1 MATHMSRKERKT
13 PMSRDEP
20 RTTFDRAFAKALRE
34 QLTRRR
40 FRRQAGRGGLYA
52 GGALSLPAILAAC
65 GIGPSASPSAAGSA
79 APTRSPVGGG
89 EPAGTLN
96 FANWEL
102 YIDPDENEDTTK
114 SPTLLEFTDETDIA
128 VNYVDAAIIGNNEFF
143 AQIQPDL
150 DAGNPTGWDLIVM
163 TDWMIGN
170 MIRLGYLES
179 FDVAAHVP
187 NFVANA
193 ADKYKNPSYDANNL
207 HSVPWQSGITGI
219 GVNPALV
226 DEEITSLSQLFDPA
240 FIQKYDGQIGMFSEM
255 RDSMSLALLYNGVI
269 PKDAT
274 LEDVEQA
281 KATLLAQR
289 PHVRDY
295 FGQEY
300 IDPLANGNLAITMA
314 WSGDVFQLQFDN
326 PDLQFVVPE
335 EGGMLWV
342 DNMAIPLNAEHP
354 NDALAMMDW
363 VYQPR
368 IAAQIAEYVNYIC
381 PVPEAQDVIRQHAA
395 DAGNAEDRAY
405 YEAVAESPLVFPTDD
420 MLALVHSYKVIDED
434 EERQWNQHFDE
445 VMQG

>member
-1 MATHMSRKERKT
+1 MSSDQQRAN
-13 PMSRDEP
+13 
-20 RTTFDRAFAKALRE
+20 FDRAIARALRGRYS
-34 QLTRRR
+34 RRA
-40 FRRQAGRGGLYA
+40 FLGKAGRGGIYA
-52 GGALSLPAILAAC
+52 GAALSVSSILAAC
-65 GIGPSASPSAAGSA
+65 GIGPSGSPSGSGSA

-89 EPAGTLN
+89 EPAGMLD

-114 SPTLLEFTDETDIA
+114 SPTLLQFTDETDIE

-150 DAGNPTGWDLIVM
+150 EAGNPTEWDLIVM

-170 MIRLGYLES
+170 MIRLGYLEH

-193 ADKYKNPSYDANNL
+193 ADKYKNPSYDPNNL

-226 DEEITSLSQLFDPA
+226 EEEITSLSQLFDPA
-240 FIQKYDGQIGMFSEM
+240 FIEKYNGQIGMFTEM
-255 RDSMSLALLYNGVI
+255 RDSMSLALLYNGVT

-354 NDALAMMDW
+354 NDALAMMDF
-363 VYQPR
+363 VYRPE

-381 PVPEAQDVIRQHAA
+381 PVPAAQDVIRQHAA
-395 DAGNAEDRAY
+395 EADNAEDRDY
-405 YEAVAESPLVFPTDD
+405 LEAVAESPLVFPTED
-420 MLALVHSYKVIDED
+420 MLTRLHSYKVIDED
-434 EERQWNQHFDE
+434 EERQWNQQFDE